1 MTPDTFFHTIGGL
14 PFINEGVRPATLLTA
29 VACSRRNAAP
39 QAHDALTDYLEPV
52 NARALFKRLA
62 ASQVEEFDS
71 TACSAV
77 EQQSIQAAT
86 ANICRVSPAWRSFFN
101 IPIRYCKLLQPMSS
115 STSALIPQTIYLG
128 EQAFDSAIPLEETLV
143 HEHAHIWLNF
153 VMEVYDLQTS
163 QAPRDY
169 VLPSGTRGK
178 TLRGVMAA
186 AHFAAAALRYYRD
199 VSGAAAGTPRQVY
212 LQRYLAGCL
221 EIAAER
227 PYFTPMGRLVFNA
240 LSDCHHDLIVSS
252 QGKPTCP
259 KSLLPASSPT

>member
-1 MTPDTFFHTIGGL
+1 MTPSTFFQTIGGL
-14 PFINEGVRPATLLTA
+14 PFIDEAVRPATLLTA

-39 QAHDALTDYLEPV
+39 QAHGALTDYLEPG

-62 ASQVEEFDS
+62 TSQVEEFDS
-71 TACSAV
+71 TECSAL
-77 EQQSIQAAT
+77 EQQEIHTAT
-86 ANICRVSPAWRSFFN
+86 ARICEVSPTWRGFFN
-101 IPIRYCKLLQPMSS
+101 IPIRYRKLLQRMSS

-169 VLPSGTRGK
+169 VLPSGTPGK

-186 AHFAAAALRYYRD
+186 AHFAAAALKYYRCLHP
-199 VSGAAAGTPRQVY
+199 STPDTKRQVY

-221 EIAAER
+221 ETAAER

-240 LSDCHHDLIVSS
+240 LTDCHHDLIVYP
-252 QGKPTCP
+252 QGNQPCP
-259 KSLLPASSPT
+259 KSLLPASSQT